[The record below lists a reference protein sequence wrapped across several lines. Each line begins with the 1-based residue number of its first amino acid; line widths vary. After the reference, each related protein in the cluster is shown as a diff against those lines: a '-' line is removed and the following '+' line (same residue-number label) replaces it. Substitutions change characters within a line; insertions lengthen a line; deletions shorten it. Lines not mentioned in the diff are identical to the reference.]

1 MEDKKEY
8 LNRIYHQAVIAGL
21 CSNKKEFAEIMEVN
35 KSGLSSAMNGNE
47 KNLTDRLVR
56 KVRKFAVAHGLEDGA
71 GTKPAPAQEQPAA
84 PTQGR
89 GFYVPEEFRQ
99 TMENMSET
107 IRIQAQL
114 LAQQM
119 QGAAFMGGAIYT
131 PKNGYQTDKK

>member
-1 MEDKKEY
+1 MNEKQTYIYEIY
-8 LNRIYHQAVIAGL
+8 LKAMNAGL
-21 CSNKKEFAEIMEVN
+21 CKQKREFAELLGVN
-35 KSGLSSAMNGNE
+35 RAGLSSAMNGDE
-47 KNLTDRLVR
+47 KNLTDSLLR
-56 KVRKFAVAHGLEDGA
+56 KVRSFAIEYGLEDNPNA
-71 GTKPAPAQEQPAA
+71 GTGAAPVQEQPAA

-131 PKNGYQTDKK
+131 PQKRLPN